1 MYKTSKN
8 LQMKIFTFNA
18 TEDTRVELLWSL
30 RSKNRDNIFSQFIA
44 ENRYTEVDSIQDC
57 DVAIYPNKAFTP
69 ETLAFDSSVFQAAKT
84 AERYGKP
91 LIVDATSDSD
101 VLLDIPSARIL
112 RNGLYKSLKRPFETE
127 CPYWSNDR
135 TKRGLDSLNIA
146 SKGKKPVV
154 GFCGTTSS
162 RGKLANLSK
171 YIVPDAVTKLVLS
184 QGRLSRRVD
193 PRITEGMSLQ
203 LRETAMNL
211 IAADSRLEVSFDV
224 SNNRQS
230 YYINNESNK
239 IALEN
244 LFIANTDKSDYVLCV
259 RGAGNFSGRF
269 YMALNAGRIPVVIDT
284 DGVIPYEE
292 RLHMIKVPLNSF
304 NKLGEIIAEHFETT
318 SEQELKE
325 MKRENRLAYHQ
336 LLSPE
341 KFLPKY
347 IRQCCNK
354 TCGVTVNF

>member
-1 MYKTSKN
+1 
-8 LQMKIFTFNA
+8 MKIYTFNA
-18 TEDTRVELLWSL
+18 TENTRVEMLWSL
-30 RSKNRDNIFSQFIA
+30 RPQHRDNIFSQFIT
-44 ENRYTEVDSIQDC
+44 ENRYIEVDSIQDC

-69 ETLAFDSSVFQAAKT
+69 ETLAFDRSVYQAAQE
-84 AERYGKP
+84 AQMHRKP
-91 LIVDATSDSD
+91 LIIDAMSDSD
-101 VLLDIPSARIL
+101 VLLDIPWANIL
-112 RNGLYKSLKRPFETE
+112 RNGLYKSLKKSFETE

-135 TKRGLDSLNIA
+135 TKRGLDALNIPP
-146 SKGKKPVV
+146 KGKKPVI

-171 YIVPDAVTKLVLS
+171 SIVPDAVTKLVLS

-203 LRETAMNL
+203 LRETAMKIL
-211 IAADSRLEVSFDV
+211 AADSKLEVCFDV
-224 SNNRQS
+224 TNNRQS
-230 YYINNESNK
+230 YYVKNESNK
-239 IALEN
+239 TTLEN

-259 RGAGNFSGRF
+259 RGGGNFSGRF

-292 RLHMIKVPLNSF
+292 QLHLIKVPVNSLND
-304 NKLGEIIAEHFETT
+304 LGEIIASHFATT
-318 SEQELKE
+318 TERELKE

-336 LLSPE
+336 LLAPE

-347 IRQCCNK
+347 IRQCCNQ
-354 TCGVTVNF
+354 TCGVAVGS

>member
-1 MYKTSKN
+1 
-8 LQMKIFTFNA
+8 MKIYTFNA
-18 TEDTRVELLWSL
+18 TENTRVEMLWSL
-30 RSKNRDNIFSQFIA
+30 RPKHRDNIFSQFIT

-69 ETLAFDSSVFQAAKT
+69 ETLAFDRSVYQAAKEAQT
-84 AERYGKP
+84 HRKP
-91 LIVDATSDSD
+91 LIIDATSDSD
-101 VLLDIPSARIL
+101 VLLDIPWANIL
-112 RNGLYKSLKRPFETE
+112 RNGLYKSLKKSFETE

-135 TKRGLDSLNIA
+135 TKRGLDSLNIPP
-146 SKGKKPVV
+146 KGKKPVI

-171 YIVPDAVTKLVLS
+171 SIVPDAVTKLVLS

-193 PRITEGMSLQ
+193 TRITEGMSLQ
-203 LRETAMNL
+203 LRETAMKIL
-211 IAADSRLEVSFDV
+211 AADSKLEVCFDV
-224 SNNRQS
+224 TNNRQS
-230 YYINNESNK
+230 YYVKNESNK
-239 IALEN
+239 TILEN

-259 RGAGNFSGRF
+259 RGGGNFSGRF

-292 RLHMIKVPLNSF
+292 QLHIIKVPVNSL
-304 NKLGEIIAEHFETT
+304 NKLGELIANHFATT
-318 SEQELKE
+318 TEQELKQ

-336 LLSPE
+336 LLAPE

-347 IRQCCNK
+347 IRQCCNQ
-354 TCGVTVNF
+354 TCGVAVGS